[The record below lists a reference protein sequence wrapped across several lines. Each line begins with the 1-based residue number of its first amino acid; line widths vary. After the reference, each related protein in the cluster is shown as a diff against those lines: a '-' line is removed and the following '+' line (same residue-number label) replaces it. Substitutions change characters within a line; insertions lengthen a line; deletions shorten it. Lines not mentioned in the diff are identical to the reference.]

1 MVPSVRAA
9 HIGAALL
16 AAAVLAGCAQRPVL
30 YPNSQYNQVGKAAA
44 DADVRACMQLAEAH
58 GAQGDGVA
66 DAAVNTGAGAAIG
79 AGAGAAV
86 GAITGSAAR
95 GAGLGA
101 VAGAAGGLLRS
112 VLHSGRPSPA
122 YRNFVDHCLRKRGYQ
137 PVGWQ

>member
-1 MVPSVRAA
+1 MVPTLSAA
-9 HIGAALL
+9 RIGAALV
-16 AAAVLAGCAQRPVL
+16 AALVLAGCAQRPVL

-44 DADVRACMQLAEAH
+44 DSDVKSCMQLAETH
-58 GAQGDGVA
+58 GARGDRVA
-66 DAAVNTGAGAAIG
+66 NTAVNTGVGAAVG

-86 GAITGSAAR
+86 GAIAGSAAR

-112 VLHSGRPSPA
+112 VFDAGRPSPV
-122 YRNFVDHCLRKRGYQ
+122 YRNFVDQCLRERGYQ